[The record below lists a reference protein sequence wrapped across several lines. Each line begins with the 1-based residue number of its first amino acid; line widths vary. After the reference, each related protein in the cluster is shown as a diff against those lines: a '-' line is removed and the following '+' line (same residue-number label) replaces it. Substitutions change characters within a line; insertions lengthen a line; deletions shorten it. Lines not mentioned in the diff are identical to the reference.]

1 MFLFVVIISCTLV
14 FYFNP
19 TKYIQLIH
27 YDSLSGITLNKF
39 PGISFEIKN
48 ELATKNS
55 SRTAEL
61 KMKVVA
67 ALTTTRPPGP
77 LREESCDIETA
88 LLFLRMNKNSS
99 IANYTDPLAN
109 VIPIGGS
116 NWLFNK
122 KVPCVLDQNI
132 FNSTNQE
139 QFQTFIA
146 CSNEAVTVKKIKIDS
161 NSSAQIFKFPD
172 ACLGKVISTSCGDG
186 KRVPNVVHYIWFGN
200 IAFDFIYFVSFYS
213 VHKYQK
219 PCLILLYYEFLPSG
233 KWWNLL
239 RHIVHN
245 IVLVQVTPP
254 TFISGKKIKFVQHK
268 ADIMRLIILKEY
280 GGIYMDTD
288 EYFLRPG
295 DELRNSNCTMGKAH
309 DKSIGSALIYAEK
322 GALFIEKWIDSYK
335 NYDPS
340 KWGDNS
346 VLMAEKLARKF
357 PDLIHVFEHHCAFYP
372 HGLVLY
378 NQNYKWSHSYGL
390 HIYKGGHRPELQ
402 KINFETVRNINNT
415 IGAVFGYI
423 LFGSKELCS
432 S

>member
-1 MFLFVVIISCTLV
+1 MR
-14 FYFNP
+14 
-19 TKYIQLIH
+19 
-27 YDSLSGITLNKF
+27 ITLNKLLV
-39 PGISFEIKN
+39 ISFEKNN
-48 ELATKNS
+48 ELATQNS
-55 SRTAEL
+55 NRTAEL
-61 KMKVVA
+61 KIKVKA

-77 LREESCDIETA
+77 LKEESCDIETA
-88 LLFLRMNKNSS
+88 LLYLRMNKNSS
-99 IANYTDPLAN
+99 MDNYTDPLAN

-116 NWLFNK
+116 DWLFNK
-122 KVPCVLDQNI
+122 TVPCVLNQNI

-139 QFQTFIA
+139 QYQTFIS
-146 CSNEAVTVKKIKIDS
+146 CSNEAVTVKKIKMDS

-172 ACLGKVISTSCGDG
+172 LCLGKVISSTCGDG

-200 IAFDFIYFVSFYS
+200 IPFDFFYFVSFYS

-233 KWWNLL
+233 KWWDLL
-239 RHIVHN
+239 RQIVHN
-245 IVLVQVTPP
+245 IVLVKMTPP
-254 TFISGKKIKFVQHK
+254 TEISGKKIQFVQHK
-268 ADIMRLIILKEY
+268 ADITRLKVLKEY
-280 GGIYMDTD
+280 GGIYVDTD
-288 EYFLRPG
+288 EYFLRSG

-309 DKSIGSALIYAEK
+309 DGSIGSALIYAEK
-322 GALFIEKWIDSYK
+322 GSLFIEKWIDSYN

-357 PDLIHVFEHHCAFYP
+357 PDLIHVFEHHCVFYP

-390 HIYKGGHRPELQ
+390 HIYKTGRIPQLRQ
-402 KINFETVRNINNT
+402 INFETVRKINYT
-415 IGAVFGYI
+415 IGAVFRYI
-423 LFGSKELCS
+423 IFGSKELCS